1 MPPVAN
7 TRMPTSAAMRM
18 VAATV
23 VAPVAW
29 VATSHG
35 KSRVVAL

>member
-7 TRMPTSAAMRM
+7 ARMPASAATII

-23 VAPVAW
+23 VAPVSPR
-29 VATSHG
+29 ATAIAG
-35 KSRVVAL
+35 RAG